1 MVSSEPLVELRKTV
15 ERYLD
20 DSFGGHEVS
29 AGGDFVV
36 RQGRSVAYV
45 QPLEWTEDR
54 TLVHIWA
61 TTNVG
66 MRVDGELTRFLAT
79 ENGSF
84 VYGGLYLEEHG
95 PSVVFAH
102 TLLGDFLSRR
112 ELEEAVTAV
121 ATTAD
126 FYDDQ
131 IKARF
136 GGRLFSEPEAPP
148 AAKSWLARLVGKFAG
163 GSGGGS

>member
-1 MVSSEPLVELRKTV
+1 MSGTEPVALLRKAV

-20 DSFGGHEVS
+20 DSFGGHELG
-29 AGGDFVV
+29 ARGDFLV
-36 RQGRSVAYV
+36 RRGSTVAYV
-45 QPLEWTEDR
+45 QPLDWTEDR
-54 TLVHIWA
+54 TLVRIWA

-66 MRVDGELTRFLAT
+66 MCVDGELTRFLAT
-79 ENGSF
+79 ENGNF
-84 VYGGLYLEEHG
+84 VFGGFYLEEHG

-102 TLLGDFLSRR
+102 TLLGDFLSRK

-126 FYDDQ
+126 VYDDR

-136 GGRLFSEPEAPP
+136 GGRLFSEPEVPP
-148 AAKSWLARLVGKFAG
+148 AARSWLARLVGKLAG
-163 GSGGGS
+163 GSSG